1 MTVCWA
7 NGDYKCC
14 NDKNCYNYLW
24 KYKTKTINAVAEK
37 ITDATACI
45 CKLTNKHEHN
55 LKKTELYLSIVTNV
69 ILI

>member
-1 MTVCWA
+1 MGIINVVIIRIVTIIFG
-7 NGDYKCC
+7 N
-14 NDKNCYNYLW
+14 
-24 KYKTKTINAVAEK
+24 TKQDK

-45 CKLTNKHEHN
+45 CKLTHKHEHN